1 MIFGKAFAAVLTAA
15 GLLVQDAIGMFGFPS
30 SVVVVVVV
38 APVGSSAHSELQ
50 HTP

>member
-30 SVVVVVVV
+30 SVVVVVV